1 MVNPMGLKLL
11 LFTTARRKPCK
22 VIKPIIQELV
32 EEYGLSYEE
41 IDVDR
46 NPELPRQYG
55 VTRVPTVVFLRGNEV
70 VDRISN
76 VKTESPLR
84 TIIVKR
90 LKEEWVDD
98 LLFPQY
104 ILLLKFADILAKE
117 SENMRV
123 RFASF
128 EEFKE
133 AVKKAVIEYCH
144 EAYEVGGLPIY
155 TFKYVGESPEL
166 DSDLEVLLEDLTIAP
181 TERARAYIDGYRE
194 ILDRYDERIRR
205 AVNKALSKVGRKKVE
220 EAANPL

>member
-1 MVNPMGLKLL
+1 MGLKLL
-11 LFTTARRKPCK
+11 LFTTARCKPCE
-22 VIKPIIQELV
+22 VIKPIIQKLV

-46 NPELPRQYG
+46 NSELPRLYE
-55 VTRVPTVVFLRGNEV
+55 VTSVPTVVFLRGNEV

-90 LKEEWVDD
+90 LKEEWVGD
-98 LLFPQY
+98 LLFPPY

-117 SENMRV
+117 SENKRV
-123 RFASF
+123 RFASY

-133 AVKKAVIEYCH
+133 AVKKAVIEYCR

-155 TFKYVGESPEL
+155 TFKYAWESPEL
-166 DSDLEVLLEDLTIAP
+166 DSDLKTLPEDLKIAP
-181 TERARAYIDGYRE
+181 TERARTLMNGYRK
-194 ILDRYDERIRR
+194 ILDSYDERIRR
-205 AVNKALSKVGRKKVE
+205 AVNKVLSKAGREKVE
-220 EAANPL
+220 EATNPL